1 MQAITAKRL
10 FMVVIAVFSISLMVG
25 CAHMD
30 KAPKDRP
37 GYLYYHKPLPE
48 AARALDE
55 ARMAGKDKECPA
67 EFNDAKDMVD
77 KTYETYMACNTQE
90 AIDMAQEAIG
100 KIKALCPAKPVA
112 EMKPE
117 PKAAEPVVI
126 LVPEPKAEEKVM
138 AKAETK
144 KVTFSADSSADS
156 LFDFDKSTVKPA
168 GKQALDKFA
177 ADLRGANFDVI
188 TVTGHTDR
196 IGSHAYNM
204 KLSTR
209 RAEAVKTYLVESAGI
224 PAGKIEARG
233 VDGANPVTKP
243 GECKGKKATKKLIAC
258 LGPDRRVEVEVV
270 ATRTSK

>member
-1 MQAITAKRL
+1 MQVITAKRL
-10 FMVVIAVFSISLMVG
+10 FIFIIAVFSMSLMVG

-30 KAPKDRP
+30 NAPKDRP

-48 AARALDE
+48 ASMALDE
-55 ARMAGKDKECPA
+55 ARMAGKDRECPA

-77 KTYETYMACNTQE
+77 KAYETYMACRTQE